1 MPTEEIYAAIP
12 HREPF
17 LFVDRIVERTP
28 RRIVCEK
35 TFHPTEDFFRGHYPD
50 FPLVPGV
57 LLCEAAMQAGA
68 ILLRHSLPTGDSFQN
83 KMPVVA
89 KMNDIRFRQ
98 SVRPGE
104 TIRITVE
111 HLDSVS
117 NAHTM
122 AATVT
127 VCGKLSVKLTFVVML
142 VEKNG

>member
-17 LFVDRIVERTP
+17 LFVDRIVEMTSQQ
-28 RRIVCEK
+28 IVCEK
-35 TFHPTEDFFRGHYPD
+35 TFHGKEDFFQGHYPD

-57 LLCEAAMQAGA
+57 LLCEASMQAGA
-68 ILLRHSLPTGDSFQN
+68 ILLRHSLLAANSFQN

-98 SVRPGE
+98 SVYPGE
-104 TIRITVE
+104 TVQITVE
-111 HLDSVS
+111 HLSSVS

-122 AATVT
+122 TATVT
-127 VCGKLSVKLTFVVML
+127 VRGKLSAKLTFVVML
-142 VEKNG
+142 VDKP